1 MVFAVFDWPVPASTG
16 MRPAT
21 RSTAVRSSASYS
33 ASYNA
38 AASPVE
44 PATTIACVPPWS
56 CASSRRRHASRSI
69 SPVAVNGVASAVM
82 LPERCKGICSLRAWG
97 RAARR
102 DLTCGVKPAA
112 SMLAAPRTESG
123 TPFRPRKAAL
133 TETPARPPAPNENHL
148 LINAYTTHPQSPLL
162 AVTRRIS
169 DSGCNLVDARL
180 STVGRDVSVTALAT
194 GSWDAVAK
202 LETMLGRLEREE
214 GLKLVFYRTGPKQV
228 QSNLLPYIVEVVA
241 ADKPGI
247 LFQLA
252 DFFDRQGITI
262 ESLHCSR
269 YRAMQTGADMFSA
282 QVTIG
287 IPADMHIAALRD
299 DFLEFCDHLNLD
311 AIMDPMKF

>member
-1 MVFAVFDWPVPASTG
+1 LHSCWAACTESRRLWITIDELPPDMLL
-16 MRPAT
+16 
-21 RSTAVRSSASYS
+21 
-33 ASYNA
+33 
-38 AASPVE
+38 AASNHGQV
-44 PATTIACVPPWS
+44 CWLW
-56 CASSRRRHASRSI
+56 H
-69 SPVAVNGVASAVM
+69 
-82 LPERCKGICSLRAWG
+82 
-97 RAARR
+97 
-102 DLTCGVKPAA
+102 PAA
-112 SMLAAPRTESG
+112 GKTPEAVQPPFAAD
-123 TPFRPRKAAL
+123 AAL
-133 TETPARPPAPNENHL
+133 TDSDTAPRPAPNENHL

-162 AVTRRIS
+162 SVTRRIS
-169 DSGCNLVDARL
+169 DSGCNLVDTRL

-202 LETMLGRLEREE
+202 LEAMLTRLEREE
-214 GLKLVFYRTGPKQV
+214 GLKLVWYRTGPKPV
-228 QSNLLPYIVEVVA
+228 QSNLLPYVVEVVA

-252 DFFDRQGITI
+252 DFFDRQSITI

-269 YRAMQTGADMFSA
+269 YRAMQTGAEMFTA

>member
-1 MVFAVFDWPVPASTG
+1 
-16 MRPAT
+16 
-21 RSTAVRSSASYS
+21 
-33 ASYNA
+33 
-38 AASPVE
+38 
-44 PATTIACVPPWS
+44 
-56 CASSRRRHASRSI
+56 
-69 SPVAVNGVASAVM
+69 
-82 LPERCKGICSLRAWG
+82 
-97 RAARR
+97 
-102 DLTCGVKPAA
+102 
-112 SMLAAPRTESG
+112 MLAAAPTGRPDQDGLPKQSG
-123 TPFRPRKAAL
+123 APPRPRKAAL
-133 TETPARPPAPNENHL
+133 TDTPTRPAPNENHL

-287 IPADMHIAALRD
+287 IPSDMHIAALRD

>member
-1 MVFAVFDWPVPASTG
+1 M
-16 MRPAT
+16 
-21 RSTAVRSSASYS
+21 
-33 ASYNA
+33 
-38 AASPVE
+38 
-44 PATTIACVPPWS
+44 
-56 CASSRRRHASRSI
+56 
-69 SPVAVNGVASAVM
+69 
-82 LPERCKGICSLRAWG
+82 PE
-97 RAARR
+97 
-102 DLTCGVKPAA
+102 
-112 SMLAAPRTESG
+112 APQTDSN
-123 TPFRPRKAAL
+123 
-133 TETPARPPAPNENHL
+133 ARPSPNENHL
-148 LINAYTTHPQSPLL
+148 LINAYTTHPESPLL
-162 AVTRRIS
+162 SVTRRIA

-202 LETMLGRLEREE
+202 LEAMMTRLEREE
-214 GLKLVFYRTGPKQV
+214 GLKLVWYRTGAKVV

-262 ESLHCSR
+262 ENLQSTR
-269 YRAMQTGADMFSA
+269 YRAMQTGAEMFSA

-287 IPADMHIAALRD
+287 VPASMHIAALRD

>member
-1 MVFAVFDWPVPASTG
+1 MLETPPTD
-16 MRPAT
+16 
-21 RSTAVRSSASYS
+21 STA
-33 ASYNA
+33 
-38 AASPVE
+38 
-44 PATTIACVPPWS
+44 
-56 CASSRRRHASRSI
+56 
-69 SPVAVNGVASAVM
+69 
-82 LPERCKGICSLRAWG
+82 
-97 RAARR
+97 
-102 DLTCGVKPAA
+102 
-112 SMLAAPRTESG
+112 
-123 TPFRPRKAAL
+123 RPS
-133 TETPARPPAPNENHL
+133 PNENHL
-148 LINAYTTHPQSPLL
+148 LINAYTTHPESPLL
-162 AVTRRIS
+162 SVTRRIA

-202 LETMLGRLEREE
+202 LEAMLTRLEREE
-214 GLKLVFYRTGPKQV
+214 SMKLVWYRTGAKVV

-262 ESLHCSR
+262 ENLQSTR
-269 YRAMQTGADMFSA
+269 YRAMQTGAEMFSA

-287 IPADMHIAALRD
+287 VPANMHIAALRD